1 MSIDK
6 VYVSEL
12 LKTGTNNVS
21 TSMGPLNT
29 LRAKVTA
36 TSFSKSSFFIEVKG
50 LSPNVLLGP
59 YIELCQPLEIRFRNH
74 GDELVIPNMYM
85 DVNGLP
91 MLSTGAF
98 SQTADI
104 PLSFPAAKVV
114 DGVST
119 RPNGVIRAM
128 RSCVLTLNGTSFSTT
143 CSQWI
148 DGVEK
153 LYADGRA
160 ENATGFAN
168 NCSPYS
174 GVAHPAHALKQK
186 GRYER
191 CCKTVG
197 VDQIKDASYL
207 ATHVLKDVIYKF
219 VLRTRLF
226 LGPWLFSAF
235 PGMGQALGDNFSGAI
250 PYVNSLTVEGQWQ
263 DNPLI
268 HFFQTQSN
276 EDHDSLGVPSAS
288 LLGGYGDTAIG
299 AGNDAVVR
307 PPVKHSD
314 GRKPIDFQKI
324 WNQTIASDS
333 GLTITPTGAAAFPP
347 ATDLCCLGQPYLNL
361 QWLEPDLTIMKLDP
375 TYSFASKR
383 MTCYQEMSQ
392 VATGAMT
399 TQFDFQHIKIDRIAE
414 LYMIYVSDAYTD
426 VGTYRGARKAKWS
439 TGAATLNHKGSAYG
453 NLFAP
458 IDWSSLRISLSTKSN
473 ILGNLD
479 AEKLGLTEMSQYR
492 KFLKYSQRKNPM
504 SFKEWR
510 MHSQCILF
518 SAEEVFLAF
527 GSTYQQA
534 TLNISFKCFRQQY
547 DTRFTGVD
555 ILSFDN
561 AAIPFSGGAGNKIK
575 GQTKHENLMAH
586 LVMIEPT
593 VITLSQTACSSQD
606 VDFSNAE
613 ALAAFRRQE
622 SSQGAEVRDSQ
633 GLPVGLSDLSV

>member
-74 GDELVIPNMYM
+74 QNALVIPNQYM
-85 DVNGLP
+85 D
-91 MLSTGAF
+91 LSNQKMFAGAAVGITGDVPF
-98 SQTADI
+98 DHQ
-104 PLSFPAAKVV
+104 AARVV
-114 DGVST
+114 DGIST

-153 LYADGRA
+153 LYSDGRA
-160 ENATGFAN
+160 ENCTGFAS

-174 GVAHPAHALKQK
+174 GVAHPVHSLKQK

-191 CCKTVG
+191 CVKTVG
-197 VDQIKDASYL
+197 VDQVKGAVFFPADN
-207 ATHVLKDVIYKF
+207 TLKDVIYKL

-235 PGMGQALGDNFSGAI
+235 PGMGQALGDNYSGAI

-276 EDHDSLGVPSAS
+276 DDHDSLGVPAAS
-288 LLGGYGDTAIG
+288 LLGGFGET
-299 AGNDAVVR
+299 AGNAAAVVQA
-307 PPVKHSD
+307 PPTDSTGNKQ
-314 GRKPIDFQKI
+314 IDFYTTWQ
-324 WNQTIASDS
+324 QTIASDA
-333 GLTITPTGAAAFPP
+333 GLTLFPADANAVP
-347 ATDLCCLGQPYLNL
+347 AGGVRCCMLQPYLNI

-392 VATGAMT
+392 IGTGQMS

-426 VGTYRGARKAKWS
+426 VGVYRGARKAKWS
-439 TGAATLNHKGSAYG
+439 SGAATLNHKGSAYG

-534 TLNISFKCFRQQY
+534 TLNISFKCARQQY
-547 DTRFTGVD
+547 DTRFTDKDFLALG
-555 ILSFDN
+555 N
-561 AAIPFSGGAGNKIK
+561 AAVPWAGGISSQVK
-575 GQTKHENLMAH
+575 GATKRNNLVAH

-613 ALAAFRRQE
+613 ALAAYRRQE